1 MAIAVGD
8 DAIESLWMR
17 IKETDIKGTVV
28 GVYYR
33 PPTQDNGTD
42 ELLYRQFEEIS
53 GSVTLI
59 LMGHSNFLGIYW
71 LYHTTTASKS
81 GKFLKHLEG
90 NFLPQVLRLP
100 TQKIALLDLFEIRDL
115 LIYKLA
121 VD

>member
-1 MAIAVGD
+1 
-8 DAIESLWMR
+8 MR
-17 IKETDIKGTVV
+17 IKETDIKDAVV

-42 ELLYRQFEEIS
+42 ELLYMQFGEIS

-59 LMGHSNFLGIYW
+59 LMGHSHFLGINW

-90 NFLPQVLRLP
+90 NFLPQLLRLQ